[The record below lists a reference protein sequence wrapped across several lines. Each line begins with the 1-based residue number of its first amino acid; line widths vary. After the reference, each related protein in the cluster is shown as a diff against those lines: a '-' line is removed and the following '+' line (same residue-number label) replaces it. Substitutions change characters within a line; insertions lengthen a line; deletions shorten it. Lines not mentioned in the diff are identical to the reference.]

1 MEAAGVIGEA
11 SGFGS
16 KAEVEKERLEAAA
29 RCYELSTLVHI
40 EDREDNHCQKEGQAN
55 VEGDENVWG
64 SQDCLLFISLQS
76 LLASYKI

>member
-40 EDREDNHCQKEGQAN
+40 EDREDNHCQKEGQAKLAWR
-55 VEGDENVWG
+55 VTRMFGGHRIVCC
-64 SQDCLLFISLQS
+64 SFLYSLS
-76 LLASYKI
+76 